1 MKKLSKYLLFCLLL
15 VGCVPVIH
23 YSPQYDFT
31 LKSVERPQNA
41 KERYGESKIINIAE
55 GDTIKYQFEDKM
67 IDLTF
72 IPTNKMFYLSLTNK
86 TNHSIK
92 LVWDEAVF
100 VDSKGNSS
108 KLANGEMRRISM
120 NSPHPPSVI
129 VRGSSFNT
137 VVFPSANVT
146 SNGIE
151 SVVPSG
157 RKDSIVEVKS
167 YAQNYIGQ
175 KVQILLPLM
184 IEETVN
190 EYIFSFEVNDFNIYK
205 RTWDSFTGS
214 ISVDRVEE

>member
-1 MKKLSKYLLFCLLL
+1 MKKLLKYLLFCLLL
-15 VGCVPVIH
+15 VGCAPVIH
-23 YSPQYDFT
+23 YLPQYDFT

-72 IPTNKMFYLSLTNK
+72 IPANKMFYLSITNK

-100 VDSKGNSS
+100 VDGKGNSS
-108 KLANGEMRRISM
+108 KLANGEMRRINM

-137 VVFPSANVT
+137 VVFPSANIT
-146 SNGIE
+146 SYSIE
-151 SVVPSG
+151 SVIPSDK
-157 RKDSIVEVKS
+157 KDSIIEVKS

-175 KVQILLPLM
+175 KVQILLPLK
-184 IEETVN
+184 IEETIN
-190 EYIFSFEVNDFNIYK
+190 EYIFHLK
-205 RTWDSFTGS
+205 
-214 ISVDRVEE
+214 